1 MCEWYQ
7 PTITIL
13 YCECVYG
20 YECSQHHTCIFYLKR
35 GNKDILIDSLTDW
48 SESSLIP
55 CPSLTWVSG
64 TCRCS
69 WWWSPGTLH
78 TDPCTW
84 PAVKTTVSIHVEFII
99 SLHMNLRLWTALS
112 LYQHDLS
119 KGKLVLLISA
129 QDVDAILQWHPF
141 YAICFGVRRNST

>member
-1 MCEWYQ
+1 MWMVSAY
-7 PTITIL
+7 
-13 YCECVYG
+13 
-20 YECSQHHTCIFYLKR
+20 QHHTLLWMCVWLWPVSTPCLIPGACIFYLIC
-35 GNKDILIDSLTDW
+35 GNKDLLIDLLTDKNA
-48 SESSLIP
+48 LIP

-84 PAVKTTVSIHVEFII
+84 PAVKTTVRTHVEFII
-99 SLHMNLRLWTALS
+99 SLHMNLRLWSALS

-129 QDVDAILQWHPF
+129 QGVDAILQWHLFLCNLLWCPM
-141 YAICFGVRRNST
+141 